1 MGRMV
6 WPALLVGLAIA
17 GCGGGSSETTTR
29 SETQGAEPVTK
40 PDYVAFADVICRN
53 HDSRTADLENQTIE
67 LGRLNSERS
76 AHQVADILRQESD
89 NLSDEARE
97 LQARP
102 PPPADVD
109 TVRSVLS
116 LLRAKA
122 GAIEDWANAYDELDT
137 LKIRTTQA
145 RIGAATAKLRGAA
158 GAYGFEVC
166 GQG

>member
-1 MGRMV
+1 MF
-6 WPALLVGLAIA
+6 WPALLAVLAIA
-17 GCGGGSSETTTR
+17 GCGGGSSETT
-29 SETQGAEPVTK
+29 SQPETQAAEPATK
-40 PDYVAFADVICRN
+40 ADYVAFADVICRN
-53 HDSRTADLENQTIE
+53 HESRTADLESQTIE
-67 LGRLNSERS
+67 LGRLDSERS
-76 AHQVADILRQESD
+76 AHQVAEILRQESD
-89 NLSDEARE
+89 NLSDEVRE

-116 LLRAKA
+116 LMRAKA
-122 GAIEDWANAYDELDT
+122 DAIEDWAKAYDELDT

-145 RIGAATAKLRGAA
+145 RIGAATAKLRSAA